1 MNIHET
7 ISILK
12 LLPKQGKGTEPV
24 DPGQQAVNK
33 AEKSFKDNLEN
44 LNKSLGINNRELD
57 KKIQLLNALE
67 SATLKTADRFNI
79 LEERALGVQ
88 KSLKLNTDEAIA
100 FARSLDG
107 LEIQMGVNRTT
118 AKQYIGELQNFLPGT
133 AKLIEGNTKYFK
145 TQVQLNEVLR
155 DRLKLDE
162 NSANAFRTLTN
173 LQNGELIPSLKEYG
187 QIATDF
193 AKGEGGF
200 RYQGGFQD
208 FFEEI
213 SKLSDDIVAQF
224 SRMGKKELVKT
235 VLEAKR
241 LGLTLNDLQKS
252 GEGFLDVQ
260 KQTEA
265 SVKFQMFAGKK
276 FETQTNKNIAASMA
290 KATIEGDAAKQLEI
304 INDVIATHGDQLKT
318 NFMLRKAAADAM
330 GVEESVLAKVL
341 KKQKELAR
349 IADNKGEATELS
361 TEDLAMLDK
370 IGLQTT
376 TERVKRGTAQDQANL
391 VAASEATFVAGDIV
405 KAANT
410 FKDTLIDFFEGPGGV
425 GKLAVDTL
433 FISSDIKFA
442 SELLKGS
449 VAEVTSGAAAGGN
462 PQKRFGGPVAAGTS
476 YVVGEVGP
484 EIFTPSSAGTIT
496 PNNQMAS
503 NGGGSKAIVDALKGM
518 QFNVINKFDGDAIL
532 TSIQLAEG
540 NRLT

>member
-12 LLPKQGKGTEPV
+12 LLPTQGEGNTKPKTREELAKDKNTETF
-24 DPGQQAVNK
+24 NTSIK
-33 AEKSFKDNLEN
+33 E
-44 LNKSLGINNRELD
+44 LNESLGIQNRELD
-57 KKIQLLNALE
+57 KTLQALNAVE
-67 SATLKTADRFNI
+67 KATLLTVDRFNV
-79 LEERALGVQ
+79 LEERALGLQ
-88 KSLKLNTDEAIA
+88 KTLKLNTDEAIA

-133 AKLIEGNTKYFK
+133 GKLIEGNTRYFK

-155 DRLKLDE
+155 DRLKIDE
-162 NSANAFRTLTN
+162 NSAIAFRRLTN

-193 AKGEGGF
+193 AKGEAGF
-200 RYQGGFQD
+200 KYQGGFQD

-224 SRMGKKELVKT
+224 SSMGKKELVKT

-265 SVKFQMFAGKK
+265 SVKFQLFAGKK
-276 FETQTNKNIAASMA
+276 FETRTNKNIAASMA
-290 KATIEGDAAKQLEI
+290 RATIEGDAAKQLEI
-304 INDVIATHGDQLKT
+304 INDVVETHGEQLKT
-318 NFMLRKAAADAM
+318 NFMLRKAAAEAM
-330 GVEESVLAKVL
+330 GIEESTLMKVL
-341 KKQKELAR
+341 TKRKELAR
-349 IADNKGEATELS
+349 IQKSTGEAQQLS
-361 TEDLAMLDK
+361 DADLAMLDE

-376 TERVKRGTAQDQANL
+376 TDRAKRTTAEQQAGA
-391 VAASEATFVAGDIV
+391 VAASDAKFVASKIV
-405 KAANT
+405 EAQDT
-410 FKDTLIDFFEGPGGV
+410 FMKSMNDFFKTPI
-425 GKLAVDTL
+425 GKIAVDTL
-433 FISSDIKFA
+433 FVASDIKFGQD
-442 SELLKGS
+442 LLKTTVSDVVTGTS
-449 VAEVTSGAAAGGN
+449 VGGK
-462 PQKRFGGPVAAGTS
+462 KRFGGPVAAGTS

-496 PNNQMAS
+496 SNNQMAS
-503 NGGGSKAIVDALKGM
+503 NGGGTRAIVDALKGM

-532 TSIQLAEG
+532 TSIELAEG

>member
-12 LLPKQGKGTEPV
+12 LLPTQGKDPNNTKPQSNQEQAEIKFGNELTDLKNALGT
-24 DPGQQAVNK
+24 Q
-33 AEKSFKDNLEN
+33 
-44 LNKSLGINNRELD
+44 NRELD
-57 KKIQLLNALE
+57 KTIQVLNALE

-88 KSLKLNTDEAIA
+88 KTLKLNTDEAIA
-100 FARSLDG
+100 FAKSLDG
-107 LEIQMGVNRTT
+107 LTIQFDVNRTT
-118 AKQYIGELQNFLPGT
+118 AKQYIGELQNFIPGT
-133 AKLIEGNTKYFK
+133 AKLIEGNTRYFK

-252 GEGFLDVQ
+252 GEGFLDIQ

-349 IADNKGEATELS
+349 IADNKGEAEQLS
-361 TEDLAMLDK
+361 DADIAMLDEL
-370 IGLQTT
+370 GLQTT
-376 TERVKRGTAQDQANL
+376 TDRIKRGTAQDEADL
-391 VAASEATFVAGDIV
+391 VAASDATFVAADIV
-405 KAANT
+405 TAANK
-410 FKDTLIDFFEGPGGV
+410 FKDTLIDYFQNNKI
-425 GKLAVDTL
+425 GKLAVDSL
-433 FISSDIKFA
+433 FITSDVKFA
-442 SELLKGS
+442 SELLKTTA
-449 VAEVTSGAAAGGN
+449 AEVTSGAAAGGN
-462 PQKRFGGPVAAGTS
+462 QSYKRFGGPVAAGRS

-496 PNNQMAS
+496 ANNQMAS
-503 NGGGSKAIVDALKGM
+503 NGGGTQAIVDALKGM
-518 QFNVINKFDGDAIL
+518 QFNVTNKFDGDAIL

>member
-12 LLPKQGKGTEPV
+12 LLPKQGQKFTNEQDDAREKADKKISDLSDAFGKNL
-24 DPGQQAVNK
+24 GVNVAK
-33 AEKSFKDNLEN
+33 A
-44 LNKSLGINNRELD
+44 NRELEKTIQILGLVENSSLKVID
-57 KKIQLLNALE
+57 K
-67 SATLKTADRFNI
+67 FNI
-79 LEERALGVQ
+79 LEERALGLQ
-88 KSLKLNTDEAIA
+88 KTLKLNTNDAVA
-100 FARSLDG
+100 FAKSLDG
-107 LEIQMGVNRTT
+107 LKIQFDINRTT
-118 AKQYIGELQNFLPGT
+118 AKEYIGELQNFLPGT
-133 AKLIEGNTKYFK
+133 AKLIEGNTRYFK

-252 GEGFLDVQ
+252 GEGFLDIQ

-318 NFMLRKAAADAM
+318 NFMLC
-330 GVEESVLAKVL
+330 
-341 KKQKELAR
+341 
-349 IADNKGEATELS
+349 
-361 TEDLAMLDK
+361 
-370 IGLQTT
+370 
-376 TERVKRGTAQDQANL
+376 
-391 VAASEATFVAGDIV
+391 
-405 KAANT
+405 
-410 FKDTLIDFFEGPGGV
+410 
-425 GKLAVDTL
+425 
-433 FISSDIKFA
+433 
-442 SELLKGS
+442 
-449 VAEVTSGAAAGGN
+449 
-462 PQKRFGGPVAAGTS
+462 
-476 YVVGEVGP
+476 
-484 EIFTPSSAGTIT
+484 
-496 PNNQMAS
+496 
-503 NGGGSKAIVDALKGM
+503 
-518 QFNVINKFDGDAIL
+518 L
-532 TSIQLAEG
+532 T
-540 NRLT
+540 N